1 MFDLKNK
8 VVLVTG
14 ASRGIGASIATA
26 VGQAGADVVLHY
38 GKSKDAAE
46 KVAAGLDRNHTKL
59 IGADLTKDDE
69 TQRLWQEAVA
79 WKGRVNVVIL
89 NAGMMDWAGPDDDF
103 EKWDEVLRRT
113 LQTNVFAAAHL
124 CRDAVRH
131 YRTQGG
137 GIIIG
142 ISSHV
147 AHQGVRAANS
157 MAYAAS
163 KGALKALLQSIARCF
178 SRENILTYTIAPGLT
193 ATEIA
198 EDFIDKFGKR
208 EDILNELAMKEMVP
222 PEDIANIC
230 AFLATGASRHAT
242 GTTIDVTG
250 ANYIR

>member
-14 ASRGIGASIATA
+14 ASRGIGAAIATA
-26 VGQAGADVVLHY
+26 VGQAGADLVLHY
-38 GKSKDAAE
+38 GKSRAAAE
-46 KVAAGLDRNHTKL
+46 QVAAGLDRSHTAL
-59 IGADLTKDDE
+59 VGADLNNDDE
-69 TQRLWQEAVA
+69 TQRLWRDAVA
-79 WKGRVNVVIL
+79 WKGRVNVLIL

-103 EKWDEVLRRT
+103 AKWDDVLRRT

-124 CRDAVRH
+124 CRDAIRH
-131 YRTQGG
+131 FRTQGG
-137 GIIIG
+137 GIIIA

-147 AHQGVRAANS
+147 AHQGVRAGNS

-163 KGALKALLQSIARCF
+163 KACLKALMQSIARCY

-198 EDFIDKFGKR
+198 EDFITKFGKR
-208 EDILNELAMKEMVP
+208 EDILNELPMKEMVP
-222 PEDIANIC
+222 PEDIAHIC
-230 AFLATGASRHAT
+230 AFLATGSSRHAT